1 VRRGAALALILVAPL
16 LLGAKDP
23 RGDVVTCADGV
34 PTSGPDLVKAVG
46 VGTELGTVATWRL
59 TFDRPVEVPS
69 DLGIDILVRDPRLP
83 GIQVGDARGVNRIVR
98 WGATSRDQTI
108 EIVWL
113 PHDGSTTFN
122 PPKIHGRTVEIL
134 APGRLLLGE
143 SANGTESVRRTRWSV
158 VVRSGAA
165 CDRLD
170 EGAPARRLV
179 MPPTPSPSPL
189 PAPTPATSLPAA
201 PEADRGPVAPWAWF
215 GLAALGV
222 LVVLTIWSL
231 ARSRAE
237 VGSGSRKAP

>member
-1 VRRGAALALILVAPL
+1 MAPHLRPTGRGSL
-16 LLGAKDP
+16 
-23 RGDVVTCADGV
+23 
-34 PTSGPDLVKAVG
+34 DL
-46 VGTELGTVATWRL
+46 R
-59 TFDRPVEVPS
+59 
-69 DLGIDILVRDPRLP
+69 IDILVRDPRLS
-83 GIQVGDARGVNRIVR
+83 GIQVDDAPDVNRIVR
-98 WGATSRDQTI
+98 WEATSKDQTI

-122 PPKIHGRTVEIL
+122 PPTIHRRTIEII

-170 EGAPARRLV
+170 DGAPARRLV

-189 PAPTPATSLPAA
+189 PTPAPAPSLGAA
-201 PEADRGPVAPWAWF
+201 PEADRGGVPTLAWF

-222 LVVLTIWSL
+222 LVVLTIWSV

-237 VGSGSRKAP
+237 VGAGSRKTP